1 MCVCIYIYIYADT
14 TVYLGGA
21 VIFSLAFSLAEFFEK
36 AMKRERESLYIYI
49 YTHLASLG
57 RPYRTAAD
65 SHARQREK
73 ERERDIYIYIYV
85 IKYNII

>member
-1 MCVCIYIYIYADT
+1 MYVCVYVYIYADT

-36 AMKRERESLYIYI
+36 AMKRERERVFFFKKYIYI
-49 YTHLASLG
+49 HTHLASLG

-73 ERERDIYIYIYV
+73 EIYIYICV
-85 IKYNII
+85 IK

>member
-1 MCVCIYIYIYADT
+1 MYVCMYIYIYADT

-36 AMKRERESLYIYI
+36 AMKREREFFLNIYIYI
-49 YTHLASLG
+49 HTHLASLG

-73 ERERDIYIYIYV
+73 EIYIYMCNK
-85 IKYNII
+85 IK

>member
-1 MCVCIYIYIYADT
+1 MYVCMYIYIYADT

-49 YTHLASLG
+49 HIWLL
-57 RPYRTAAD
+57 
-65 SHARQREK
+65 
-73 ERERDIYIYIYV
+73 
-85 IKYNII
+85 